1 MSVFNNFI
9 LPALVILSLDA
20 IYIFLFKGMFARQI
34 LKVQKSPLE
43 LNYISA
49 IACYIL
55 LIFGFWYFIL
65 SEKKSE
71 CDAFILGVVIYGVYE
86 TTTAALL
93 KNWNLKTVLIDT
105 AWGGTLLASTAF
117 IVYCITGEHKRNNN
131 KAHDLFKLFY

>member
-20 IYIFLFKGMFARQI
+20 IYIFLFKDVFASQV
-34 LKVQKSPLE
+34 LKVQKSPLK
-43 LNYISA
+43 LNYIST

-55 LIFGFWYFIL
+55 LVFGFWYFIL

-71 CDAFILGVVIYGVYE
+71 CDAFVLGVVIYGIYE

-93 KNWNLKTVLIDT
+93 RNWELKTVLIDT
-105 AWGGTLLASTAF
+105 VWGGTLLASTAF

-131 KAHDLFKLFY
+131 KAHSLFKLF